1 MGMNR
6 ERGAM
11 EGSLVKLRKEDE
23 NCRQIIKNSRFKLF
37 AQKNLNITLFF
48 ERNLNTFIASIYME
62 NRKALK
68 ERMRIVCCLRYGK
81 GEYPGKEVM
90 QIVEATTRG
99 RERSPQVHSLC
110 LNRKK
115 DPQPESPGTLKLSS
129 SSSLEGS
136 PSHW

>member
-1 MGMNR
+1 
-6 ERGAM
+6 
-11 EGSLVKLRKEDE
+11 
-23 NCRQIIKNSRFKLF
+23 
-37 AQKNLNITLFF
+37 
-48 ERNLNTFIASIYME
+48 ME
-62 NRKALK
+62 NRKVLK
-68 ERMRIVCCLRYGK
+68 ERMRIVCCLCYGK

-99 RERSPQVHSLC
+99 HERSPQVHSLC
-110 LNRKK
+110 LNHKK

>member
-1 MGMNR
+1 
-6 ERGAM
+6 M
-11 EGSLVKLRKEDE
+11 ESRKV
-23 NCRQIIKNSRFKLF
+23 
-37 AQKNLNITLFF
+37 
-48 ERNLNTFIASIYME
+48 
-62 NRKALK
+62 LK
-68 ERMRIVCCLRYGK
+68 ERMQIVCCLRNGE

-99 RERSPQVHSLC
+99 HERSPQVHSLC

-129 SSSLEGS
+129 SSSLVGS